1 MDAYHRVW
9 VTPTPG
15 IVTDDQERRS
25 AATEF
30 RNCIQLREKYLYSP
44 QQPEHLNQLLQSF
57 QEKVRATPMNIPMLE
72 DLTQY
77 QVLFGENG
85 IGEIVPADTSKGTA
99 PTTFDT
105 VPFTLAQFNADVSKV
120 WQCCT
125 GKLTRTFAFRRLRM
139 LDVNYEFHTLMNG
152 KSIKRILLTLYIHI
166 WSFLF

>member
-44 QQPEHLNQLLQSF
+44 QQPEHLNVLLQSF
-57 QEKVRATPMNIPMLE
+57 QEKVRATPLVIPVLE

-85 IGEIVPADTSKGTA
+85 IGEIVPVDGKEDESKGTA
-99 PTTFDT
+99 PTTFGT

-152 KSIKRILLTLYIHI
+152 KNIKSKEIVHRV
-166 WSFLF
+166 